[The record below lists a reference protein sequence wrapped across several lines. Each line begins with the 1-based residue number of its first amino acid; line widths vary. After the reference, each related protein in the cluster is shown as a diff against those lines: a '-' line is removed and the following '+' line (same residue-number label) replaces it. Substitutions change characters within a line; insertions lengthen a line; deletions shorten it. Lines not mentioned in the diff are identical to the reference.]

1 MVETVN
7 VFSLKAEESIRKI
20 TFSYTTIKKM
30 LDFFGE
36 CKYLLRHIKVTE
48 FNLLQ

>member
-20 TFSYTTIKKM
+20 NFSYTTIKKM

-36 CKYLLRHIKVTE
+36 CKYLFRHIKVTE